1 VCVVWD
7 ERGNTGVNML
17 LLQCDL
23 LGGHESLFLFF
34 LKDTS
39 YRFKSRLIGCVIHL
53 LIFQDVIYKDE

>member
-1 VCVVWD
+1 MLMMSREKCVMSVLKCVCVVWG

-34 LKDTS
+34 
-39 YRFKSRLIGCVIHL
+39 
-53 LIFQDVIYKDE
+53 